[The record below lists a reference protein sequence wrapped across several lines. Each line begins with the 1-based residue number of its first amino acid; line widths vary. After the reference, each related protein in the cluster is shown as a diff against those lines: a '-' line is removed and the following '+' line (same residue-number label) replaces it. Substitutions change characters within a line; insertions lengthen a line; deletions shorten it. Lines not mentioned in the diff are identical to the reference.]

1 MTKPALEEIIAIERE
16 IQTHIDGERRA
27 IETWRTEQQE
37 SIARE
42 SETRLAAHRLEC
54 DLMIARAEEEA
65 RQEIAAQ
72 AKEQKVMRPF
82 LTISPIMSLRPMS
95 KNFFPGFYRKASHDR
110 QDGQDRCD
118 RTQGR
123 PDGLSVSDSAPGNPS
138 P

>member
-72 AKEQKVMRPF
+72 AKEAEGYEAF
-82 LTISPIMSLRPMS
+82 LDNLSDNVLAPYVEKFLSRILP
-95 KNFFPGFYRKASHDR
+95 K
-110 QDGQDRCD
+110 GQ
-118 RTQGR
+118 
-123 PDGLSVSDSAPGNPS
+123 P
-138 P
+138 